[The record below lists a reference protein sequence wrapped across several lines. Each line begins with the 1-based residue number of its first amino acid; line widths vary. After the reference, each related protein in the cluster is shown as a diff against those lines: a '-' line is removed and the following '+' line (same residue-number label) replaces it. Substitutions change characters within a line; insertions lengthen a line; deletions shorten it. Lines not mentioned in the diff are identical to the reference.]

1 MQCVFLCTVCCVSFS
16 TIQAKINISMSYT
29 PPEGA
34 GGGSGGGGG
43 NKQAADD
50 EDEGDLGDEIT
61 EEPAA
66 GETLTGEGGGKTSA
80 ATEEAS
86 VYLYL
91 HYQLNY
97 VII

>member
-1 MQCVFLCTVCCVSFS
+1 MCVFIRLIFS
-16 TIQAKINISMSYT
+16 TTQAKINISMSYT

-43 NKQAADD
+43 NKQADDD
-50 EDEGDLGDEIT
+50 EDEGETMLGDET
-61 EEPAA
+61 TDTGEELAA

-86 VYLYL
+86 VL
-91 HYQLNY
+91 
-97 VII
+97 